1 MPQSGRPPVRGLLRA
16 RKEAGAVSVGG
27 RFLAVLLGA
36 GAASIAAAG
45 VAAAQHVVGPVDG
58 AIGLQPAA
66 TEVAREITSFH
77 TMLVW
82 IISSITVFV
91 LALLLYVIA
100 RYNKAANPVPRK
112 FTHNL
117 TVEVVWT
124 VVPVIILVIIAAFSF
139 PLLFKEEVIPKADMT
154 IKATGNTWNW
164 TFTYPD
170 QGDMEF
176 TSNPLAEADAKAQ
189 DRPFRMAVD
198 EPMYVPV
205 NTTVR
210 MLITSNDVIHA
221 FSVPSFGIKEDAIPG
236 RVNETW
242 FKVEQPGIYY
252 GFCQELCGL
261 NHSFMP
267 IEVHVVDRP
276 EFDAWVKKHGGQ
288 LAAAPAAVAP
298 PSPAPAAAPTPTPA
312 PAPAGQPG

>member
-1 MPQSGRPPVRGLLRA
+1 M
-16 RKEAGAVSVGG
+16 SVGG
-27 RFLAVLLGA
+27 KFFAVVLGA
-36 GAASIAAAG
+36 GAALIAVAG
-45 VAAAQHVVGPVDG
+45 AAAAQLVVGPVDG
-58 AIGLQPAA
+58 AIGLQPPA
-66 TEVAREITSFH
+66 TEVAREITHFH

-82 IISSITVFV
+82 IITAITLFV
-91 LALLLYVIA
+91 LGLLIYVMV
-100 RYNKAANPVPRK
+100 RYNRGANPVPKK

-117 TVEVVWT
+117 AVEVVWT
-124 VVPVIILVIIAAFSF
+124 VVPVIILVVISAFSF
-139 PLLFKEEVIPKADMT
+139 PLLFKEEVIPPAGMT

-176 TSNPLAEADAKAQ
+176 TSNPLSEDDAKAQ
-189 DRPFRMAVD
+189 NRPFRMAVD

-205 NTTVR
+205 NMTVR

-221 FSVPSFGIKEDAIPG
+221 FSVPSFGIKEDAVPG

-242 FKVEQPGIYY
+242 FKVEKPGIYY

-267 IEVHVVDRP
+267 IEVHVVERS
-276 EFDAWVKKHGGQ
+276 EFDAWVKAHGGQ
-288 LAAAPAAVAP
+288 LAAAPA
-298 PSPAPAAAPTPTPA
+298 PAPATPPPA